1 MMGFHRFQIF
11 GIQVPLYHF
20 ASSVHYFD
28 LAFNQSHGDCFCAPK
43 NMFGSN
49 ENLTPFGHEMK
60 KHFSFKDG
68 YRNLN
73 HGELNSMFAS
83 EALCYIS
90 ANLPDSS
97 LGSFGASPKA
107 IRALADRLRE
117 EYESTPCPFIKYEFP
132 LLLNESRATASK
144 FLNSPLS
151 DIVFVANA
159 TTGVNTVLRNIV
171 WNSDGLDEILYLDV
185 IYGACG
191 KTVHYLCEASQGK
204 VHGREIRLRYP
215 LEDAAIIS
223 EFRKAFEASR
233 KQDRRPRIAIFDTI
247 TSNPAMK
254 LPFEQLTALCR
265 AEGVLS
271 LIDGAHGIGQIELN
285 LSTLSPDFFVTN
297 CHKWLLTPRSCAI
310 LYVPKRHQAM
320 MRSTLPT
327 SHGFVPQVSTLEKNQ
342 HSFVSNFEFVGTADN
357 LAFLTVAEA
366 IRWRK
371 TICGGEDQIREYCIG
386 LARKGGRRV
395 AEILGTSVLDNDA
408 HTLTEC
414 FMVNVLLPLRQPT
427 SGEGSHIMSGDFPG
441 ASVTDWMQKTM
452 IKEYKTFM
460 PIFAFQGSWWVR
472 LSGQIYLEE
481 SDFEWAGWSLKELC
495 ARLQD

>member
-1 MMGFHRFQIF
+1 M
-11 GIQVPLYHF
+11 
-20 ASSVHYFD
+20 S
-28 LAFNQSHGDCFCAPK
+28 
-43 NMFGSN
+43 GSN

-60 KHFSFKDG
+60 KHFSFQDG

-73 HGELNSMFAS
+73 H
-83 EALCYIS
+83 
-90 ANLPDSS
+90 
-97 LGSFGASPKA
+97 GSFGASPKA

-117 EYESTPCPFIKYEFP
+117 ECESAPCPFIKYEFP
-132 LLLNESRATASK
+132 LLLNESRSAASTL
-144 FLNSPLS
+144 LNSPLS
-151 DIVFVANA
+151 DLVFVANA
-159 TTGVNTVLRNIV
+159 TTGVNTVLRNII
-171 WNSDGLDEILYLDV
+171 WNPDGLDEILYLDV

-191 KTVHYLCEASQGK
+191 KTVHYL
-204 VHGREIRLRYP
+204 Y
-215 LEDAAIIS
+215 AAIIS
-223 EFRKAFEASR
+223 GFRRAIEASR
-233 KQDRRPRIAIFDTI
+233 KQNRRPRIAIFDTI

-254 LPFEQLTALCR
+254 LPFEQLTALCH

-285 LSTLSPDFFVTN
+285 LATLSPDFFVTN

-327 SHGFVPQVSTLEKNQ
+327 SHGFVPWVSTLEKNQ
-342 HSFVSNFEFVGTADN
+342 QSFVSNFEFVGTADN

-366 IRWRK
+366 ISWRK

-427 SGEGSHIMSGDFPG
+427 SGEGSRIMSGDFPG
-441 ASVTDWMQKTM
+441 ATVTDWMQKTM

-460 PIFAFQGSWWVR
+460 PVFAFQGSWWVR
-472 LSGQIYLEE
+472 LSGQIYLED
-481 SDFEWAGWSLKELC
+481 SDFEWAGWRLKELC